1 MKNLNPFLLSGYAGP
16 NTFCDREE
24 ETARLVSN
32 VRNGVNTTLIS
43 IRRMGKTGLIHH
55 AFHQLAQKNITGIY
69 ADAFPVQNFRQFT
82 NTIATAVMQAI
93 PEKKPLGRK
102 FMEWLKLLRPVIS
115 FDHMSGLPEIS
126 FDFKQPRQYEQS
138 LAGILHFLEKTGKT
152 TVIAID
158 EFQQVTSFPE
168 KNTEALLRSLIQ
180 PLRHVRFIFS
190 GSHRHLLTEI
200 FAQSKRPFF
209 SSTQMLYLNEISEES
224 YVLFILKKFKQAGM
238 NLEDEAIDFI
248 LSFTRRHTWYTQ
260 ALCNR
265 IFAYGGKK
273 ITRENAQQH
282 AFNLITEQEPV
293 FYQYRNL
300 LTAYQWRLLSA
311 IARMDK
317 LYQPSSKNF
326 IGSFNV
332 GTPSNVQR
340 ALEALLS
347 KEMVYAG
354 NDDNGTYYRVYDCFL
369 ARWLEMNET

>member
-16 NTFCDREE
+16 DSFCDREA

-55 AFHQLAQKNITGIY
+55 AFHHLAQKNITGIY

-82 NTIATAVMQAI
+82 NTIATAVLQAI
-93 PEKKPLGRK
+93 PEKKPLGRR
-102 FMEWLKLLRPVIS
+102 FMEWLRLLRPVIS
-115 FDHMSGLPEIS
+115 FDHMTGLPEIS
-126 FDFKQPRQYEQS
+126 FDFKQPHQYEQS
-138 LAGILHFLEKTGKT
+138 LTGILHFLEKTGKT

-158 EFQQVTSFPE
+158 EFQQVTFFPE

-190 GSHRHLLTEI
+190 GSHRQLLTEI
-200 FAQSKRPFF
+200 FTQSKHPFF

-224 YVLFILKKFKQAGM
+224 YNRFIQKKFKKAGM
-238 NLEDEAIDFI
+238 AIEDDALEYI

-265 IFAYGGKK
+265 IYAYSEKK
-273 ITRENAQQH
+273 ITRETVRHH
-282 AFNLITEQEPV
+282 AYSLLTEQEPV

-300 LTAYQWRLLSA
+300 LTAYQWSLLSA
-311 IARMDK
+311 IARVDK
-317 LYQPSSKNF
+317 LYQPSSKRF

-340 ALEALLS
+340 ALEALLN

-354 NDDNGTYYRVYDCFL
+354 NDEHGTYYRVYDCFL
-369 ARWLEMNET
+369 SRWLEMNES